1 MKSFNEEAA
10 RQSPMWVPAETPQRP
25 MMGLGAELEIDK
37 NGLAQLYDTV
47 DGTYWRGWLSTAEEI
62 LRHPQQFGP
71 NGPRFITL
79 PEKRRRDADAAERQ
93 REDRIRLEV
102 SNEFSLAETRKI
114 REQELRA
121 SIRAEL
127 EAEMR
132 AKAQPTAQ
140 QSASAS
146 ASPTLKSSPAPAP
159 VAKALP
165 SGKASPKA

>member
-1 MKSFNEEAA
+1 MAQFNEEAA
-10 RQSPMWVPAETPQRP
+10 RRSPMWVGAEAPQRP
-25 MMGLGAELEIDK
+25 MMGIGAELEIDR

-47 DGTYWRGWLSTAEEI
+47 DGTYWKGWLSTADEI

-79 PEKRRRDADAAERQ
+79 PEKRRRDAEAAERQ

-102 SNEFSLAETRKI
+102 SNEFRLDDARKI

-121 SIRAEL
+121 LIRAEL

-132 AKAQPTAQ
+132 AEAAAKAQPTV
-140 QSASAS
+140 QSA
-146 ASPTLKSSPAPAP
+146 PTPAPKQA
-159 VAKALP
+159 AKAAATP
-165 SGKASPKA
+165 RPAPKG